1 MISAVSPGV
10 HNSNTSQLGR
20 RAIPP
25 RWVLSSLRGYRRSW
39 ATADALAA
47 LTLLVIAVPE
57 QLATSRLAG
66 MPPITGFYAFAAG
79 TVLFALLGSNPQMSV
94 GADSTIAPL
103 FAVGL
108 AHLAP
113 GGSGRYVELA
123 GILSVEI
130 GAIVALVW
138 LLRLGWIAGLLS
150 APIIAGF
157 LAGVAVIIVVH
168 QLPDL
173 LGVPAS
179 GGSTIHR
186 LQSTFSELGAVNG
199 WTLVIGLGVLAIVA
213 VAPRVQRRLPGALIG
228 LALATLAVS
237 ELGLRRHGVAVLG
250 PIAGGT
256 PHLGLV
262 GLSVSVLGRLAPLA
276 GVVSLVVVSQSAAT
290 TRAFADEGGYEVDV
304 GRDLLGVGAGNAV
317 SGLIGA
323 FPVDAS
329 PPRTAAVASSGGRT
343 QLTGLLA
350 AAAILALIP
359 AAGLLK
365 DVPLAALSGVLV
377 FVATRIFHTGE
388 LIEIARFDRFELGLA
403 IVTLLA
409 VALIGVEQG
418 IGVAVGLAILDRTR
432 LSARPQLHVLGRIPG
447 TTSWAPLS
455 AAGHAVQ
462 LPGVLVVQ
470 FATPLWYG
478 NAVRFRA
485 ELDAARRRAIG
496 QPRIVVL
503 DALGMTDLDYTGF
516 RSLREALDV
525 LDRDHVGFAVARA
538 GTHLRDNLA
547 RCGLLERIGSERFFD
562 SVDAAVSALGAP
574 APGAAATA
582 VDQPAPGAGA
592 GAGAGA

>member
-1 MISAVSPGV
+1 MSPGV